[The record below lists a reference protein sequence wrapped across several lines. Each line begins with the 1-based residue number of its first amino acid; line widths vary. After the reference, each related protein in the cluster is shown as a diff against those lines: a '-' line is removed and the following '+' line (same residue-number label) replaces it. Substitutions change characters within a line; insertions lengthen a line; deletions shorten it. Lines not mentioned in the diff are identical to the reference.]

1 MATNGGELLVTY
13 ASLRETAGQIK
24 GAAGVIQNEIAAMKS
39 AVANVSAGW
48 EGEAKTAM
56 EDAQKRL
63 QDKANKIG
71 EILERVS
78 AKIQEGA
85 DHYQV
90 TDVKASRL
98 FTEGY

>member
-24 GAAGVIQNEIAAMKS
+24 GAAGVIQNEISAMKS

-85 DHYQV
+85 DQYHV